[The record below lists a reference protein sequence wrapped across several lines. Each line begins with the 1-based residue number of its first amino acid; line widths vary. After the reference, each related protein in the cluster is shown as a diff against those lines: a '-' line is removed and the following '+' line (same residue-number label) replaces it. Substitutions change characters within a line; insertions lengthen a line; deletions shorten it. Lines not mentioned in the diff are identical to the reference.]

1 MATMSWG
8 TPVQYTKIKRLT
20 ANQFQS
26 TPHVMGKIYTVVS
39 SYSRISLMSQTVSK
53 SDFDKLVQKVQE
65 KLAGKAKILS
75 AKIDSV
81 AKTFTY
87 QYTPTVNFVLPLV
100 GWALYL
106 AIAAIIAAVL
116 LIILAILGVDVG
128 DFVAK
133 SVTTPIVGGITNIL
147 TSPWV
152 IGGLLVAG
160 GGYFLLKHPSKIGEI
175 RREFRRQTTS

>member
-8 TPVQYTKIKRLT
+8 TPTQYMKIKSLT
-20 ANQFQS
+20 ANQFQ
-26 TPHVMGKIYTVVS
+26 TAQHQVGKIYTVVS
-39 SYSRISLMSQTVSK
+39 SYSRISLLSQTVSRA
-53 SDFDKLVQKVQE
+53 DFNKLVQKVTE
-65 KLAGKAKILS
+65 KLQGKAKLLS

-87 QYTPTVNFVLPLV
+87 QYTPTTNFVLPLV

-116 LIILAILGVDVG
+116 LIILAIIGVDVG

-133 SVTTPIVGGITNIL
+133 SVTAPIAKGITDIL

-160 GGYFLLKHPSKIGEI
+160 GGYFLLKNPSKIGEI
-175 RREFRRQTTS
+175 RREIYAR